1 MASAKFIN
9 YEGGA
14 MQQTVE
20 AIYESGGFR
29 LIDSADLQLFEGQKV
44 RLIIEPP
51 DQSATSPLDLAAQVY
66 EGLSDSQIEEIER
79 IALDR
84 DDFFGERVQ

>member
-1 MASAKFIN
+1 
-9 YEGGA
+9 

-29 LIDSADLQLFEGQKV
+29 LIDPADLQLFEGQKV

-51 DQSATSPLDLAAQVY
+51 DQSATNPLDLAAQVY
-66 EGLSDSQIEEIER
+66 EGLSESQIEEIEQ

>member
-1 MASAKFIN
+1 LIN
-9 YEGGA
+9 PA
-14 MQQTVE
+14 N
-20 AIYESGGFR
+20 
-29 LIDSADLQLFEGQKV
+29 LQLFEGQKV

-51 DQSATSPLDLAAQVY
+51 AQSATSPLDLAAQVY
-66 EGLSDSQIEEIER
+66 EGLSDNQIDEIER

>member
-1 MASAKFIN
+1 
-9 YEGGA
+9 

-29 LIDSADLQLFEGQKV
+29 LIDPANLQLFEGQKV

-51 DQSATSPLDLAAQVY
+51 DQSVTSPLDLAAQVY
-66 EGLSDSQIEEIER
+66 EGLSESQIEEIEQ

>member
-1 MASAKFIN
+1 
-9 YEGGA
+9 

-20 AIYESGGFR
+20 AIYEGGGFR
-29 LIDSADLQLFEGQKV
+29 LINPANLQLFEGQKV

-51 DQSATSPLDLAAQVY
+51 AQLATSPLDLAAQVY
-66 EGLSDSQIEEIER
+66 EGLSENQIDEIER

>member
-1 MASAKFIN
+1 
-9 YEGGA
+9 

-29 LIDSADLQLFEGQKV
+29 LINPANLQLFEGQKV

-51 DQSATSPLDLAAQVY
+51 AQSATSPLDLAAQVY
-66 EGLSDSQIEEIER
+66 EGLSENQIDEIER
-79 IALDR
+79 IAVENWLK
-84 DDFFGERVQ
+84 

>member
-1 MASAKFIN
+1 
-9 YEGGA
+9 

-20 AIYESGGFR
+20 AIYEGGGFR
-29 LIDSADLQLFEGQKV
+29 LIDPENLQLFEGQKV

-51 DQSATSPLDLAAQVY
+51 AQSTTSPLDLAAQVY

-84 DDFFGERVQ
+84 DDFFGERIQ

>member
-1 MASAKFIN
+1 
-9 YEGGA
+9 

-20 AIYESGGFR
+20 AIYKSGGFR
-29 LIDSADLQLFEGQKV
+29 LIDPADLQLFEGQKV

-84 DDFFGERVQ
+84 GDFFGERVQ

>member
-1 MASAKFIN
+1 
-9 YEGGA
+9 

-20 AIYESGGFR
+20 AIYESGRFR
-29 LIDSADLQLFEGQKV
+29 LIDPADLQLFEGQKV

-51 DQSATSPLDLAAQVY
+51 DQSATNPLDLAAQVY

>member
-1 MASAKFIN
+1 
-9 YEGGA
+9 

-29 LIDSADLQLFEGQKV
+29 LIDPADLQLFEGQKV

-51 DQSATSPLDLAAQVY
+51 DQSATNPLDLAAQVY

>member
-1 MASAKFIN
+1 
-9 YEGGA
+9 

-29 LIDSADLQLFEGQKV
+29 LIDPANLQLFEGQKV

-66 EGLSDSQIEEIER
+66 EGLSESQIEEIEQ

>member
-1 MASAKFIN
+1 
-9 YEGGA
+9 

-29 LIDSADLQLFEGQKV
+29 LIDPANLQLFEGQKV

-51 DQSATSPLDLAAQVY
+51 AQSTTSPLDLAAQVY
-66 EGLSDSQIEEIER
+66 EGLPDTQIEEIER

-84 DDFFGERVQ
+84 DDFFGERIQ

>member
-1 MASAKFIN
+1 
-9 YEGGA
+9 

-29 LIDSADLQLFEGQKV
+29 LIDPANLQLFEGQKV

-51 DQSATSPLDLAAQVY
+51 DQSATNPLDLATQVY

>member
-1 MASAKFIN
+1 
-9 YEGGA
+9 

-20 AIYESGGFR
+20 TIYESGGFR
-29 LIDSADLQLFEGQKV
+29 LIDPANLQLFEGQKV

-51 DQSATSPLDLAAQVY
+51 AQSTTSPLDLAAQVY
-66 EGLSDSQIEEIER
+66 EGLSDTQIEEIER

-84 DDFFGERVQ
+84 DDFFGERIQ

>member
-1 MASAKFIN
+1 
-9 YEGGA
+9 

-29 LIDSADLQLFEGQKV
+29 LIDPANLQLFEGQKV

-51 DQSATSPLDLAAQVY
+51 DQSATSPLELAAQVY
-66 EGLSDSQIEEIER
+66 EGLSESQIEEIEQ

>member
-1 MASAKFIN
+1 
-9 YEGGA
+9 

-20 AIYESGGFR
+20 AIYENGGFR
-29 LIDSADLQLFEGQKV
+29 LIDPVNLLFFEGQKV

-51 DQSATSPLDLAAQVY
+51 AQSATSPLVLAAQVY
-66 EGLSDSQIEEIER
+66 EGLSDSQVEEIER

-84 DDFFGERVQ
+84 NDFFGERVQ

>member
-1 MASAKFIN
+1 
-9 YEGGA
+9 

-20 AIYESGGFR
+20 AIFENGGFR
-29 LIDSADLQLFEGQKV
+29 LIDPANLHLYEGQKV

-51 DQSATSPLDLAAQVY
+51 AQLATSLLDLAAQVY
-66 EGLSDSQIEEIER
+66 EGLSDNQIEEIEQ

-84 DDFFGERVQ
+84 SDFFGERVQ

>member
-1 MASAKFIN
+1 
-9 YEGGA
+9 

-20 AIYESGGFR
+20 AIYEGGGFR
-29 LIDSADLQLFEGQKV
+29 LINPANLQLFEGQKV
-44 RLIIEPP
+44 RLIIEPSA
-51 DQSATSPLDLAAQVY
+51 QSATSPLDLAAQVY
-66 EGLSDSQIEEIER
+66 EGLSENQIDEIER

>member
-1 MASAKFIN
+1 
-9 YEGGA
+9 

-20 AIYESGGFR
+20 AIYDGGGFR
-29 LIDSADLQLFEGQKV
+29 LIDPANLQLFEGQRV

-51 DQSATSPLDLAAQVY
+51 SQSATNPLDLAAQVY
-66 EGLSDSQIEEIER
+66 EGLSDSRIEEIER

>member
-1 MASAKFIN
+1 
-9 YEGGA
+9 

-29 LIDSADLQLFEGQKV
+29 LINPANLQLFEGQKV

-51 DQSATSPLDLAAQVY
+51 AQSAASPLDLAAQVY
-66 EGLSDSQIEEIER
+66 EGLSENQIDEIER

>member
-1 MASAKFIN
+1 
-9 YEGGA
+9 

-29 LIDSADLQLFEGQKV
+29 LIAPADLQLFEGQKV

-51 DQSATSPLDLAAQVY
+51 DQSATNPLDLAAQVY

>member
-1 MASAKFIN
+1 MR
-9 YEGGA
+9 
-14 MQQTVE
+14 QTVE

-29 LIDSADLQLFEGQKV
+29 LIDPANLQLFEGQKV

-51 DQSATSPLDLAAQVY
+51 DQSATSPFDLASQVY
-66 EGLSDSQIEEIER
+66 EGLSDNQIEEIER

>member
-1 MASAKFIN
+1 
-9 YEGGA
+9 
-14 MQQTVE
+14 
-20 AIYESGGFR
+20 
-29 LIDSADLQLFEGQKV
+29 LIDPENLQLFEGQKV

-51 DQSATSPLDLAAQVY
+51 DQSATSPSDLAAQVY

>member
-1 MASAKFIN
+1 
-9 YEGGA
+9 

-29 LIDSADLQLFEGQKV
+29 LIAPANLQLFEGQKV

-66 EGLSDSQIEEIER
+66 EGLSESQIEEIEQ

>member
-1 MASAKFIN
+1 
-9 YEGGA
+9 

-20 AIYESGGFR
+20 AVYENGGFR
-29 LIDSADLQLFEGQKV
+29 LIDPANLRFLEGQKV

-51 DQSATSPLDLAAQVY
+51 VKSDTNPLDLAAQVY
-66 EGLSDSQIEEIER
+66 EGLSESQIEEIER

-84 DDFFGERVQ
+84 NDFFGERIQ

>member
-1 MASAKFIN
+1 MR
-9 YEGGA
+9 
-14 MQQTVE
+14 QTVE

-29 LIDSADLQLFEGQKV
+29 LIDPENLQLFEGQKV

-51 DQSATSPLDLAAQVY
+51 YQSATSPLDLAAQVY
-66 EGLSDSQIEEIER
+66 EGLSDDQIEEIKR

-84 DDFFGERVQ
+84 DDFFGERAQ

>member
-1 MASAKFIN
+1 
-9 YEGGA
+9 

-20 AIYESGGFR
+20 AIYEGGGFR
-29 LIDSADLQLFEGQKV
+29 LIDPANLQLFEGQKV

>member
-1 MASAKFIN
+1 MRQS
-9 YEGGA
+9 
-14 MQQTVE
+14 VE

-29 LIDSADLQLFEGQKV
+29 VIDPADLQLFEGQKV

-51 DQSATSPLDLAAQVY
+51 AQSSISPLDLAAQVY
-66 EGLSDSQIEEIER
+66 EGLSDSQVEEIER

-84 DDFFGERVQ
+84 SDFFGERVQ